1 MNMSNNGKLS
11 FKEKFCYALGDASAN
26 IAWRGVAA
34 FLTIFYTD
42 VFGLTPATVAMIM
55 LICRAGDGV
64 SDVFMGVVG
73 DRTTSRHGHF
83 RPWVLWTA
91 IPLGVILSLLFTAP
105 DWSNSMKI
113 AYAYVTYILFTL
125 IYTANNIPYGAL
137 MAVMTPSENER
148 ASLGAFRMAGAFTGG
163 MLVQGALF
171 MLVNYFGEINSK
183 IEIEKKAET
192 EYVVKI
198 TSPEN
203 VKSAIIKTTHGP
215 LGLYGSCAQFQ
226 MLGEAVPANQKNA
239 LSMEADQKYR
249 FVIDGEAGL
258 TVNDIKLVDEKTGAA
273 PDSGVVN
280 LYKISESKYV
290 AEMHSNTL
298 PVENASFY
306 INRDSLSS
314 AATIQVVSDTSEV
327 GKGRSFPIVANQTYS
342 FAVMGEKDLTVDDF
356 SLVNQSTGYSH
367 SMYILSAILALC
379 MFFTFYG
386 TRERIEPPKT
396 QQNNLKEDLL
406 NLIQN
411 KPWVILLVV
420 GLGFNIYNNMKTII
434 IPFYFTHYMGNPML
448 AGVYFVMLMIVSII
462 GASITPALCDKFGKK
477 NVFLGSMVVTS
488 IINSFLCVFEPN
500 QILAIFVV
508 GMLSELFA
516 AILPTLFF
524 GMLGDAADY
533 GEKMFGRRATGLV
546 YSAGS
551 FATKFGGG
559 IAGAIIGW
567 VLGGFG
573 YEGTDPNTIRE
584 AIPGIV
590 MLMSWIPAVICI
602 VFAIVMKFYPSQAEF
617 DALSSKSVV
626 NND

>member
-1 MNMSNNGKLS
+1 MSNEMNMSNNGKLS

-73 DRTTSRHGHF
+73 DRTKSKYGHF

-105 DWSNSMKI
+105 DWSDSMKI
-113 AYAYVTYILFTL
+113 AYAYTTYILFTL

-171 MLVNYFGEINSK
+171 MLVNYFGEINSQ
-183 IEIEKKAET
+183 IELEQKAET

-203 VKSAIIKTTHGP
+203 VKSAILKTTHGP

-226 MLGEAVPANQKNA
+226 EVETSDSANQTLGE
-239 LSMEADQKYR
+239 
-249 FVIDGEAGL
+249 I
-258 TVNDIKLVDEKTGAA
+258 
-273 PDSGVVN
+273 
-280 LYKISESKYV
+280 
-290 AEMHSNTL
+290 
-298 PVENASFY
+298 
-306 INRDSLSS
+306 
-314 AATIQVVSDTSEV
+314 SEV
-327 GKGRSFPIVANQTYS
+327 GKGIRFAIDANKTYS
-342 FAVMGEKDLTVDDF
+342 FVVTGEKDLETSDF
-356 SLVNQSTGYSH
+356 SLVNQSTGYSK

-386 TRERIEPPKT
+386 TRERVEPPKT
-396 QQNNLKEDLL
+396 QENNLWEDLK

-448 AGVYFVMLMIVSII
+448 AGVYFIALMLVSIV

-477 NVFLGSMVVTS
+477 NVFLGSMVITS
-488 IINSFLCVFEPN
+488 IINSFLCVFQPN
-500 QILAIFVV
+500 QIIGIFIV
-508 GMLSELFA
+508 GLMSELFA

-533 GEKMFGRRATGLV
+533 GEKVFGRRATGLV

-567 VLGGFG
+567 VLAGFG
-573 YEGTDPNTIRE
+573 YKGTDPNSIRE
-584 AIPGIV
+584 AVPGIV
-590 MLMSWIPAVICI
+590 MLMSWIPAVICVI
-602 VFAIVMKFYPSQAEF
+602 FAVVMKFYPSQAEF
-617 DALSSKSVV
+617 DALSSKSVAK
-626 NND
+626 ND